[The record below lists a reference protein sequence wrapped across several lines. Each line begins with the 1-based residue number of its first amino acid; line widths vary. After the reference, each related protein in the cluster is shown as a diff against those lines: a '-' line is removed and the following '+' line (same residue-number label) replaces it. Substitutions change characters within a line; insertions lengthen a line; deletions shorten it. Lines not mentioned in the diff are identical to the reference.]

1 MRPLIFRRAKPEPQ
15 RRDPAPSRWAYRMQR
30 LWLTPLIR
38 RLARVGL
45 PAFCVVFATG
55 LYLSDQT
62 RRDGMTETFAAF
74 RDQVKNR
81 PEFMVTLLSVDGASA
96 PLAEMVRGTLAVPLP
111 QSSLDLDLA
120 AAHDRVA
127 ALPAVKSVHLR
138 VQQGGVLQVVVE
150 EREPAFVWRA
160 PEGLILLD
168 DTGHHIAGID
178 SRTARADLPVLAG
191 EGADTAVAEAIDLI
205 VAAGPFQPR
214 LRGLVRMGDRRW
226 DMVLDRNQRILL
238 PAAAPLDALDAL
250 IALDQAQNVMA
261 RDILTFDLR
270 LTARPV
276 LRLAPH
282 ALTEMRRA
290 NGLLPAE
297 SEL

>member
-138 VQQGGVLQVVVE
+138 VQPGGVLQVVVE

-238 PAAAPLDALDAL
+238 PAAAPVDALDAL
-250 IALDQAQNVMA
+250 IALDQAQSVMA

>member
-1 MRPLIFRRAKPEPQ
+1 MRSLIFRRAAAVPL

-30 LWLTPLIR
+30 LWLTPVFR

-45 PAFCVVFATG
+45 PAFCVVFAAG
-55 LYLSDQT
+55 LYLSDEG
-62 RRDGMTETFAAF
+62 RRAGMTDTFASF

-81 PEFMVTLLSVDGASA
+81 PEFMVGLLSVDGASP
-96 PLAEMVRGTLAVPLP
+96 PLAEMVRTTLALPLP
-111 QSSLDLDLA
+111 QSSLDLDLG

-138 VQQGGVLQVVVE
+138 VQPGGVLQVTVE

-160 PEGLILLD
+160 PHGLILLD
-168 DTGHHIAGID
+168 EAGHHIAGID
-178 SRTARADLPVLAG
+178 SRSARADLPVLAG
-191 EGADTAVAEAIDLI
+191 EGADRAVAEAIDLL

-214 LRGLVRMGDRRW
+214 LRGLVRMGGRRW

-238 PAAAPLDALDAL
+238 PAEDPLRALDAL
-250 IALDQAQNVMA
+250 IALDQAQGVMA
-261 RDILTFDLR
+261 RDILSVDLR
-270 LTARPV
+270 LSARPA
-276 LRLAPH
+276 LRLAPY

-290 NGLLPAE
+290 SGILPAE